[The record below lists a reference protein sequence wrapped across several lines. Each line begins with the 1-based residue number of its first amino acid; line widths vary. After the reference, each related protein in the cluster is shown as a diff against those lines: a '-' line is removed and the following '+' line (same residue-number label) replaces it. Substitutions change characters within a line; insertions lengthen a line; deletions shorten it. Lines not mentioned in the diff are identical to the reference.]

1 MASLRDEGERKGYEG
16 GGKSL
21 PDCDPSPA
29 DFCHV
34 AAVDGS
40 DDRLERLVRTIEG
53 EIIPRLVMA
62 HKPIPVNG
70 VGHHKN
76 GGRPSAPDITELTTL
91 VLNHDFAVGWQFI
104 CRTIE
109 SGVSQESVFLDLLA
123 PTAKRLGELWVED
136 LCTFT
141 DVTIGLGRLQ
151 QILRQLSRSAQIDTG
166 PWERGRR
173 ALLVP
178 SPREQHN
185 FGVLMVAEFLRRA
198 GWDVSAEP
206 VISSDQ
212 AVEIVRNEW
221 YAVIGLSL
229 SCEEGLD
236 DLAVEIRDVR
246 KRSRNRDIAVMVGG
260 RVFVEHPEYTSRVGA
275 DAMAVDGRHAV
286 LQADSLHTLL
296 MARC

>member
-1 MASLRDEGERKGYEG
+1 MASLRDEGERKGYAG
-16 GGKSL
+16 GGKDL
-21 PDCDPSPA
+21 PDCDPPA
-29 DFCHV
+29 VDFCHV
-34 AAVDGS
+34 ASADGS
-40 DDRLERLVRTIEG
+40 EARLERLVRTIEG

-62 HKPIPVNG
+62 HRPIPVNG
-70 VGHHKN
+70 VGPHKD
-76 GGRPSAPDITELTTL
+76 GSRPSAPDVAELTTL
-91 VLNHDFAVGWQFI
+91 VLNRDVAAGWQFV
-104 CRTIE
+104 CRTIDG
-109 SGVSQESVFLDLLA
+109 GVSQESVFLDLLA
-123 PTAKRLGELWVED
+123 PTARRLGELWVED

-178 SPREQHN
+178 APTEQHN

-206 VISSDQ
+206 VISSNQ
-212 AVEIVRNEW
+212 AVEIVSSEW

-229 SCEEGLD
+229 SCEAGLD
-236 DLAVEIRDVR
+236 DLAAEIRDVR
-246 KRSRNRDIAVMVGG
+246 KGARNRDIAVMVGG
-260 RVFVEHPEYTSRVGA
+260 RVFVEHPEYAARVGA